1 MWWNL
6 SLHWRGSGSFRTAI
20 GKVGIDNPSV
30 LAPMAGVTD
39 LAFRL
44 LAKEMGCGLVVSEMV
59 SAKGLLYENCRTKDL
74 IRIDPRE
81 RPTAIQLFGSVPAEL
96 AEAARRVEASGADI
110 IDFNMGCPTHKIV
123 RNGEGSALLRFPD
136 LAATILK
143 EMVAAV
149 DIPVTVKIRA
159 GWDAGS
165 INAVEIAR
173 RAEQAGVSA
182 IAVHART
189 REQFYAGKADWNIIR
204 EVKQAVK
211 VPVIGN
217 GDVRT
222 VQDAERLLQ
231 ETGCDGVMV
240 GRAAC
245 GNVWIFRQ
253 IATYLK
259 EGRLTPSP
267 SFAEKAATLLRHLDM
282 LTELKGTHI
291 AIREMRRHAVCYVK
305 GLPKSA
311 ELRTHFNQAMERSDF
326 EHILDE
332 YMKGAR
338 SCLPS

>member
-1 MWWNL
+1 MN
-6 SLHWRGSGSFRTAI
+6 AI

-259 EGRLTPSP
+259 EGRLTPCP

>member
-1 MWWNL
+1 MN
-6 SLHWRGSGSFRTAI
+6 AI

-123 RNGEGSALLRFPD
+123 KNGEGSALLRFPD

-165 INAVEIAR
+165 INAAEIAR

-222 VQDAERLLQ
+222 VQDAERMLK

-253 IATYLK
+253 ISTYLK

-311 ELRTHFNQAMERSDF
+311 ELRTHFNQAMKRSDY

-338 SCLPS
+338 SCLLS

>member
-1 MWWNL
+1 MN
-6 SLHWRGSGSFRTAI
+6 AI

-267 SFAEKAATLLRHLDM
+267 LFSEKAATLLRHLDM

-338 SCLPS
+338 SCLPSRFLS

>member
-1 MWWNL
+1 MN
-6 SLHWRGSGSFRTAI
+6 AI

-123 RNGEGSALLRFPD
+123 KNGEGSALLRFPD

-189 REQFYAGKADWNIIR
+189 REQFYAGKADWSIIR

-222 VQDAERLLQ
+222 VQDAERLLR

>member
-1 MWWNL
+1 MN
-6 SLHWRGSGSFRTAI
+6 AI

-311 ELRTHFNQAMERSDF
+311 ELRTRFNQAMERSDF

>member
-1 MWWNL
+1 MN
-6 SLHWRGSGSFRTAI
+6 AI

-182 IAVHART
+182 IAVHARS

>member
-1 MWWNL
+1 MN
-6 SLHWRGSGSFRTAI
+6 AI

-165 INAVEIAR
+165 ITAVEIAR

>member
-1 MWWNL
+1 MN
-6 SLHWRGSGSFRTAI
+6 AI

-222 VQDAERLLQ
+222 VQDAERLLR

-267 SFAEKAATLLRHLDM
+267 LFAEKAATLLRHLDM